1 MMESCPLAK
10 WKKSWPFSLRSLRSL
25 PLVQN
30 NARLERLLVML
41 TRRKSSG
48 TRSNHVASEEG
59 EERSV
64 ALHRGDAD
72 ACVRSDG
79 RVVAVG
85 EATSACG
92 GGGGIRHARRR
103 RSSVEL
109 IMGHCDD
116 TRGGVEGLDG
126 VRRAGVSRG
135 SRGGE
140 IVWRRAAELRSKEAT
155 II

>member
-1 MMESCPLAK
+1 MMESSPLAK
-10 WKKSWPFSLRSLRSL
+10 WKKSWPFSLRLLRSL

-48 TRSNHVASEEG
+48 TRSSHVASEEG

-92 GGGGIRHARRR
+92 GGSGIRHACRRR
-103 RSSVEL
+103 RSVKL
-109 IMGHCDD
+109 TMGRCDD
-116 TRGGVEGLDG
+116 ARGDVDALDRE
-126 VRRAGVSRG
+126 RRAGVSKG

-140 IVWRRAAELRSKEAT
+140 IFWRRAAELRLKEAT